1 MRLRDAKEEDLSG
14 ILEIYNEAILN
25 TTATFE
31 IETFSVERR
40 KSWFSN
46 HGGRYPLIV
55 AETEDGKIAG
65 YCSISPFRQSAGYRR
80 TAELSVYVHKEFRRK
95 GLASLMIE
103 EIISRARDL
112 GFHAIVSCIA
122 GSNEASVK
130 LHEQLGFEFVGHLK
144 QVGFKFS
151 RWEDDVFY
159 QILLN

>member
-1 MRLRDAKEEDLSG
+1 MKLRDAKEDDLPG

-55 AETEDGKIAG
+55 AETEDGNIAG

-80 TAELSVYVHKEFRRK
+80 TAELSVYVHREFRRK
-95 GLASLMIE
+95 GFASLMIE

-112 GFHAIVSCIA
+112 KFHAIISCIA
-122 GSNEASVK
+122 GSNAASIK
-130 LHEQLGFEFVGHLK
+130 LHERLGFEFAGRLK
-144 QVGFKFS
+144 EVGFKFS

-159 QILLN
+159 QLLL